1 LLNQKGVM
9 VGWPSLTLLLAF
21 GYNRFNEKEIPNMKN
36 FIALIFATLVSSSAF
51 AAWIAPVQ
59 TATCTRDFNAWGHS
73 GSCVCPSDT
82 RYERAL
88 GQCVQ
93 GAPVEVAVDGVI
105 ATELSFSDESKSFVL
120 ASTSQENYELV
131 LTRQLQAEIEEL
143 EAQGLNYRVS
153 GEVLETSE
161 ANETSDRP
169 KIIVSALEVLPT
181 FRAAPVDAA
190 VAE

>member
-1 LLNQKGVM
+1 M
-9 VGWPSLTLLLAF
+9 VGWPSLTLTLAF

-36 FIALIFATLVSSSAF
+36 FIALIFATLISSSAF
-51 AAWIAPVQ
+51 ASWVAPVE

-73 GSCVCPSDT
+73 GSCECPHAT

-93 GAPVEVAVDGVI
+93 GAPIDVAVDGVI
-105 ATELSFSDESKSFVL
+105 ATEVSFNGEDESKSFVL
-120 ASTSQENYELV
+120 AGANQDNYELV
-131 LTRQLQAEIEEL
+131 LTHQLKAEIEEL

-153 GEVLETSE
+153 GEVLETYD
-161 ANETSDRP
+161 ANEVVARP

-181 FRAAPVDAA
+181 FRASPAQAA
-190 VAE
+190 AAAAQ